1 MTLSIWR
8 YAHLILAYIS
18 FLFITM
24 TSITGVIL
32 SFRPIEQKL
41 HPYKVEQF
49 NAITLAETLPV
60 LQNKYG
66 DLTELNL
73 DKNNFVSLEGFDE
86 DGNDFKFYIDPR
98 TGEKLGDPIEKSEFM
113 SWVITLHRSLFL
125 HETGRII
132 IGFMTF
138 LLFLIAVSG
147 LVLIIKRQK
156 GFRNFFDKINKEYFS
171 QYYHVIFGRIFLI
184 PVIIISFTGTMMV
197 LNRFELIPKN
207 EKLNTEITSSA
218 NENTKRV
225 ALKDFSIFKE
235 TKLGDVRKIEF
246 PFDREDPQEF
256 YKINLTGQELIVNQI
271 NGKVE
276 AKTPFSNA
284 QAFLR
289 LSSKLHTGHIN
300 IMWAVILA
308 ISCFSILFF
317 IYSGFVIT
325 LKRTK
330 TKILKNKYS
339 AEEAEIV
346 LLVGSENGST
356 LGFANKI
363 QVQILANGKKSFMTQ
378 MNQYELYPNAK
389 QIIIFTSTYGIGDAP
404 SNANKFE
411 SLIEKYPQNQ
421 GIDFTVV
428 GFGSTAYEKF
438 CGYALEIDELL
449 EKQKWA
455 NRLLPLKTVNDKSP
469 EEFATWATEYKEKTD
484 IPLATTPAMYV
495 GTAPK
500 LKDLKVIS
508 TSKVTEDD
516 ATFNVILNTKQKFRS
531 GDLLAIYPANDH
543 RERLYSV
550 GKVNGA
556 LQLVVKLHE
565 FGLGSQYLYKLNS
578 SENFKARIVKN
589 TVFHFPKK
597 AKKVILIANGTGI
610 APFLGMIDEN
620 KKKIETHLYAG
631 FRFHNTVTKSYE
643 SFSSEQIK
651 KNHLTKFNIAFSR
664 EEQKQYV
671 MDLVKRDEKFF
682 AETLQNGGIIM
693 ICGALAM
700 QHDIEKVLDV
710 ICQEHLG
717 KTFEEFKI
725 NGQFLTDCY

>member
-8 YAHLILAYIS
+8 YAHLVLAYIS

-41 HPYKVEQF
+41 HPYKVEQV
-49 NAITLAETLPV
+49 NTITLAETLPI

-73 DKNNFVSLEGFDE
+73 DKNKFVSLEGFDE
-86 DGNDFKFYIDPR
+86 DGNDFKFYIDPT

-125 HETGRII
+125 HETGRVI
-132 IGFMTF
+132 IGVMTF
-138 LLFLIAVSG
+138 LLLLIAVSG

-156 GFRNFFDKINKEYFS
+156 GFKHFFAKINKEYFS

-184 PVIIISFTGTMMV
+184 PVIIISFSGTMMV
-197 LNRFELIPKN
+197 LNRFDFIPKN

-218 NENTKRV
+218 NENTKRNQ
-225 ALKDFSIFKE
+225 LKDFSIFKE
-235 TKLGDVRKIEF
+235 IKLTDVRKIEF

-271 NGKVE
+271 NGKIE
-276 AKTPFSNA
+276 AETPVSYA
-284 QAFLR
+284 QVFLR
-289 LSSKLHTGHIN
+289 LNSKLHTGHIH
-300 IMWAVILA
+300 ILWAVILA

-330 TKILKNKYS
+330 TKIVKNKYNTT
-339 AEEAEIV
+339 EAEVV

-363 QVQILANGKKSFMTQ
+363 MVQLLANGKKAFMAQ
-378 MNQYELYPNAK
+378 MNEYEMYPNAN

-404 SNANKFE
+404 TNAKKFE
-411 SLIEKYPQNQ
+411 NLIAKFPQSQ
-421 GIDFTVV
+421 HITFSVV

-438 CGYALEIDELL
+438 CGYAIEVDQLL
-449 EKQKWA
+449 EKQEWA
-455 NRLLPLKTVNDKSP
+455 TRLIDLKTVNDKSP
-469 EEFATWATEYKEKTD
+469 EEFANWAIEYKDKTD

-495 GTAPK
+495 GKAPK

-516 ATFNVILNTKQKFRS
+516 ATFNVVLKTKDKFKS

-550 GKVNGA
+550 GKVNGH

-565 FGLGSQYLYKLNS
+565 FGLGSQYLYQLQETN
-578 SENFKARIVKN
+578 NFKARIVKN
-589 TVFHFPKK
+589 SVFHFPKK
-597 AKKVILIANGTGI
+597 AKRVILIANGTGI

-631 FRFHNTVTKSYE
+631 FRFHNTITKNYE
-643 SFSSEQIK
+643 SFASEQIN
-651 KNHLTKFNIAFSR
+651 KNYLTKFNIAFSR

-671 MDLVKRDEKFF
+671 MDLVKRDEQFF
-682 AETLQNGGIIM
+682 AETLRNGGVIM

-700 QHDIEKVLDV
+700 QHDIEKVLDI